1 MACRHFACDALRI
14 ITENTAKAV
23 PEGSYLTKRLF
34 EILNTRCEPVKTP
47 EEIIDGI
54 RKKL

>member
-23 PEGSYLTKRLF
+23 REGSYLTKRLF
-34 EILNTRCEPVKTP
+34 DILNVKHEHVRTS
-47 EEIIDGI
+47 EEIIEGI